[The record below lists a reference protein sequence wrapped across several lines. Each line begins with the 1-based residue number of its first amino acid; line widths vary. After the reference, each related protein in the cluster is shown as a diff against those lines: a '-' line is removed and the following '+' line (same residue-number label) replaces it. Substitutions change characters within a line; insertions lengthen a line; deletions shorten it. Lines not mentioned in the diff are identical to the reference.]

1 MVLVYC
7 SIRGG
12 GGGGGRGRGR
22 RRRRMSRRRRRR
34 RRMRRR
40 RREKEKEEEK
50 KQLSTAGLLFTI
62 ANVSLGKCKGLR
74 ICLLKLNIL
83 SLLV

>member
-1 MVLVYC
+1 MALVYC

-12 GGGGGRGRGR
+12 GGGGGRGRG
-22 RRRRMSRRRRRR
+22 RRRRRR